1 MKSNF
6 VKYIFFIFV
15 ITIMGFAVYKVNQ
28 QESQKKEDTTTAD
41 VEIQEEPVKEL
52 TLGIAEYDTINP
64 ILSNN
69 KYVQEVSRLIYEPLL
84 EIDSEYKI
92 KNNLVKEWAKTSDTT
107 YLLKLEE
114 NIKWSD
120 GQQFSADDVIY
131 TIDVLKKNPSIYA
144 YNVQYIV
151 KADKIDSN
159 TVQIT
164 IDHEILFFEYNLI
177 FPIMSKTYYDGVDFA
192 TTDKNSMPIGTGK
205 YKITQN
211 NGEEII
217 LSKNE
222 NYNREETTLET
233 INIGKYANMGELY
246 NAFKLGKVDLI
257 TTNNIKIED
266 YIGNIGYNKK
276 EVAGRDFDFLAI
288 NTQSNIL
295 SYKEVRKAIVYTINK
310 ENIVGTQF
318 NGKYKV
324 TNYPLD
330 YGSYLRGEDQGNI
343 CNPDRARQVL
353 EENGWNYKK
362 KKWQKT
368 ENYNTKVINLKLVV
382 QASNSTRLN
391 IAEMIKSNLEEV
403 GMKVSIVKASD
414 SQYQYYL
421 QNKNYDMIITGIT
434 QSASPSLETF
444 FGTDNL
450 ANYNNDEMS
459 TLMNEIKNITK
470 EDLLKEKYAKI
481 RQIYNDDV
489 PYIGLYSSY
498 YAIVSNWNLKGN
510 ITANWY
516 NIFMDINN
524 WYKN

>member
-1 MKSNF
+1 
-6 VKYIFFIFV
+6 
-15 ITIMGFAVYKVNQ
+15 
-28 QESQKKEDTTTAD
+28 
-41 VEIQEEPVKEL
+41 
-52 TLGIAEYDTINP
+52 
-64 ILSNN
+64 
-69 KYVQEVSRLIYEPLL
+69 
-84 EIDSEYKI
+84 
-92 KNNLVKEWAKTSDTT
+92 
-107 YLLKLEE
+107 
-114 NIKWSD
+114 
-120 GQQFSADDVIY
+120 
-131 TIDVLKKNPSIYA
+131 
-144 YNVQYIV
+144 
-151 KADKIDSN
+151 
-159 TVQIT
+159 
-164 IDHEILFFEYNLI
+164 
-177 FPIMSKTYYDGVDFA
+177 
-192 TTDKNSMPIGTGK
+192 
-205 YKITQN
+205 
-211 NGEEII
+211 
-217 LSKNE
+217 
-222 NYNREETTLET
+222 
-233 INIGKYANMGELY
+233 MGELY